1 MIYQDQSRV
10 ISDRAK
16 RVSAHSIYEQLRNE
30 GYSARDMILVSS
42 QLISLITAEMQ
53 IRATGES

>member
-10 ISDRAK
+10 ISDRAT

>member
-1 MIYQDQSRV
+1 MISQDRTRIV
-10 ISDRAK
+10 SDRAT

-30 GYSARDMILVSS
+30 GYSARDMISLSS

-53 IRATGES
+53 ARANGGG